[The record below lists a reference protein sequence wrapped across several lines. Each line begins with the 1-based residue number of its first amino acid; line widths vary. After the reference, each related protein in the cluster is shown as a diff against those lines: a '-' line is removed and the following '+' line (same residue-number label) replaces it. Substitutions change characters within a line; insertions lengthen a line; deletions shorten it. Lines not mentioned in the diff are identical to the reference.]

1 MLQEKWLTLSEVI
14 HRTHFSE
21 SEARRL
27 IKTFASYLSGRN
39 FGDIIK
45 YPPATPE
52 VIVLVA
58 KLYRQGW
65 TTDKI
70 MEALATTKQEE
81 TRNLDDE
88 LNQEVENLVQ
98 LQSLFCHLM
107 RFISDTIRDLSAEM
121 AVLTE
126 RLLQAEEEVNN
137 LREGNQ
143 RYPDAR
149 GSLYKNSG
157 SNILGQD

>member
-14 HRTHFSE
+14 QRTNFSE

-27 IKTFASYLSGRN
+27 IKTFGKYLSGRN

-52 VIVLVA
+52 VIILIG
-58 KLYRQGW
+58 KLYQQGW
-65 TTDKI
+65 STDKI
-70 MEALATTKQEE
+70 MEVLATTTKQKE
-81 TRNLDDE
+81 TRSLEDE
-88 LNQEVENLVQ
+88 LNQEVENLLH

-126 RLLQAEEEVNN
+126 RLLEAEGEVNK
-137 LREGNQ
+137 LRVGNQ
-143 RYPDAR
+143 
-149 GSLYKNSG
+149 SC
-157 SNILGQD
+157 QDT